1 MNMNIGDQIKIK
13 LIDYDNEE
21 VIGEIIEIHPH
32 YLEIKEIEGSQKGIQ
47 YSIRHHE
54 IIELI
59 NKE

>member
-1 MNMNIGDQIKIK
+1 MNIGDQIKIK

-32 YLEIKEIEGSQKGIQ
+32 YLEVKEIEGNQKGIQ

-54 IIELI
+54 IIGMI
-59 NKE
+59 